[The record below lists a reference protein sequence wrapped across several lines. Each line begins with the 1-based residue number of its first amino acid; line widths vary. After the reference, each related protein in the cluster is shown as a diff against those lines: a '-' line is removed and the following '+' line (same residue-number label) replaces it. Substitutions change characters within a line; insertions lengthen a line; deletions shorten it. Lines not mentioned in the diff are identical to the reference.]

1 MSFDLLDG
9 LIVRTVHGR
18 HSLESA
24 QGENDVVRIKNI
36 ENRTTADLIEEC
48 DRKKI
53 RYLITFFVLD
63 VLVFVIHEVKFIPIN
78 PWLSYLAAILCIFA
92 LANFSFA
99 VFMRYFPGILKE
111 EYGREDVPDDA
122 LRREEGFWEGVEF
135 WLSALLIVLSNLY
148 YLTMP
153 FL

>member
-1 MSFDLLDG
+1 M
-9 LIVRTVHGR
+9 
-18 HSLESA
+18 
-24 QGENDVVRIKNI
+24 VRIKNI

-48 DRKKI
+48 NRKKI
-53 RYLITFFVLD
+53 RYLITFLVLD

-78 PWLSYLAAILCIFA
+78 PWLNYLAAILCIVS

-99 VFMRYFPGILKE
+99 VAMRYFPGILRE

-122 LRREEGFWEGVEF
+122 LCGEVGFWGCVEF
-135 WLSALLIVLSNLY
+135 WSFALLVVLSNLY
-148 YLTMP
+148 YLTMS